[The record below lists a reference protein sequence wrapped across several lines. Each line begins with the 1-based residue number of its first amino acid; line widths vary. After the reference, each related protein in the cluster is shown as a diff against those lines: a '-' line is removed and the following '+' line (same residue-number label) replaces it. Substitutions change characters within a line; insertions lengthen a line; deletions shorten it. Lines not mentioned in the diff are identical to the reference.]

1 MDFVNWEF
9 TKDFI
14 GNSLRISL
22 GIFWTKFGLVFRLVK
37 IYNEYNSAR
46 IIDKEMKYLLFLC
59 LKIERRIF
67 MNKEI
72 YKYLKIPY

>member
-9 TKDFI
+9 AKDFI

-22 GIFWTKFGLVFRLVK
+22 GIFWTKFGLDFRLVK

-46 IIDKEMKYLLFLC
+46 IVDKEMKYLLFFVS
-59 LKIERRIF
+59 KIR
-67 MNKEI
+67 KEN
-72 YKYLKIPY
+72 YYV

>member
-22 GIFWTKFGLVFRLVK
+22 GFFWTKVGLDFDFVK
-37 IYNEYNSAR
+37 MYNEYNSAR
-46 IIDKEMKYLLFLC
+46 IVDKEMKYLLFL
-59 LKIERRIF
+59 
-67 MNKEI
+67 
-72 YKYLKIPY
+72 YKNN